1 MLEQE
6 VAQTV
11 KHTSYLDSGR
21 ERFLAHVIEHA
32 FKSGRR
38 SAADFVRH
46 FPPSVIMEGLQEQP
60 ELRADLL
67 VSTVGV
73 KHKIAAKK
81 SWQSCAEDLQIALD
95 EGETTADAI
104 VGLFGPDDR
113 VRYLDSQ
120 AIWSFVT
127 EGDFW
132 KTSPSRQQEYA
143 AAKSHMAFML
153 ARALEDE
160 LIDHTDIVDGITV
173 EEIASRL
180 PKSELGKIIRGALEC
195 GKRDAPFLESD
206 LLASMPPEV
215 LVNYVPLFQVWDA
228 VIASRIAGAH
238 GYSGADAAEPATKSD
253 PQEQE
258 SALGAFSG
266 IGSSRAPEPEER
278 AVSTRALEAPQPD
291 ATASTSSRRGG
302 AKEDPQQWSR
312 ELTDETDF
320 VDAGE
325 LLDEEPSG
333 AKPSA
338 PPPPL

>member
-11 KHTSYLDSGR
+11 EHNSDLESEQ

-38 SAADFVRH
+38 TPADFMRH
-46 FPPSVIMEGLQEQP
+46 FPPAVVMEGLQEKP

-73 KHKIAAKK
+73 KHKVAVKK

-95 EGETTADAI
+95 EAETTAEVI

-120 AIWSFVT
+120 ALWRFVT

-153 ARALEDE
+153 ARALEDK
-160 LIDHTDIVDGITV
+160 LIGHTDIVEGITV

-195 GKRDAPFLESD
+195 GKRDSPFLESD

-228 VIASRIAGAH
+228 VIEPRIAAAH
-238 GYSGADAAEPATKSD
+238 GYSGEAPEARASRS
-253 PQEQE
+253 EQVLQ
-258 SALGAFSG
+258 APFSG
-266 IGSSRAPEPEER
+266 LHSPASSSSDTE
-278 AVSTRALEAPQPD
+278 QPSPIE
-291 ATASTSSRRGG
+291 ASTAPLSGQDPRSSLGTP
-302 AKEDPQQWSR
+302 KEDPQQWSQ

-325 LLDEEPSG
+325 LLDDEASLSRPS
-333 AKPSA
+333 S